1 LEEHLSGIGAL
12 VKEPGRPANSPNE
25 GAVTMAD
32 VARLAGVSPATVSRC
47 LNGRNVSPQI
57 KKKVDR
63 AITQLGYRPNLI
75 ARGLRKQV
83 SSVWACVISDI
94 ENQFFT
100 AVVRGVEDVARGANH
115 SVVLC
120 NTDEDVER
128 EAEYLRLIEAQ
139 QMAGVIISAT
149 RTDVDISGLVRAGV
163 QVVSV
168 DRKLSQPVDTV
179 LVNSHEGAEVATS
192 HLIAMGCRRIAC
204 ITGRHDTTTG
214 EERLRGYRAALRQA
228 GLQVDPALERYCD
241 FKEEGALAAALE
253 LLTDPA
259 SHPDGFFVAN
269 NQMTLGVLKALAS
282 RGLAVPHDVAVA
294 GFDDLPWW
302 SFSHPTVTAVSQPA
316 YDMGRAAGKMLAER
330 IAGHQG
336 PPRER
341 YFEPQL
347 VVRQSSQLGT
357 LPGPPE
363 TAWHVD
369 LPSPGIPSPYS
380 I

>member
-1 LEEHLSGIGAL
+1 MRDA
-12 VKEPGRPANSPNE
+12 GRRGGGSPNDR
-25 GAVTMAD
+25 AVTMAD

-47 LNGRNVSPQI
+47 LNGSNVSPEI
-57 KKKVDR
+57 KSRVDR
-63 AITQLGYRPNLI
+63 AIAQLGYRPNLI

-83 SSVWACVISDI
+83 SDVWACVISDI

-139 QMAGVIISAT
+139 QMAGVIISAA
-149 RTDVDISGLVRAGV
+149 RTDVDIRGLVRAGV

-179 LVNSHEGAEVATS
+179 LVNSHEGAAVATA

-214 EERLRGYRAALRQA
+214 EERLHGYRAALRAA
-228 GLQVDPALERYCD
+228 GLRVDPTLERYCD
-241 FKEEGALAAALE
+241 FKEGGALAAAQE
-253 LLTDPA
+253 LLTESAP
-259 SHPDGFFVAN
+259 PDGFFVAN

-302 SFSHPTVTAVSQPA
+302 SFSHPTVTAVAQPA
-316 YDMGRAAGKMLAER
+316 YDMGRAAGIMLAER
-330 IAGHQG
+330 LAGYQG
-336 PPRER
+336 PPREQ
-341 YFEPQL
+341 YFETQL
-347 VVRQSSQLGT
+347 FARQSSQLGIS
-357 LPGPPE
+357 PEPPRS
-363 TAWHVD
+363 AWHVD
-369 LPSPGIPSPYS
+369 LPSPEASSPIS